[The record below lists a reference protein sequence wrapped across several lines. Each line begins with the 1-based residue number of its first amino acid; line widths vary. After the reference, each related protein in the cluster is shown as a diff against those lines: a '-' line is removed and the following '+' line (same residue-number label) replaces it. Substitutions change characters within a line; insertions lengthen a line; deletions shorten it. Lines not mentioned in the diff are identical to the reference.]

1 MVGITG
7 IEPLSAPIARYQDF
21 TTGRAAGEFFINT
34 IKNNSA
40 TDPRLARFFSRRKIL
55 PPTQV

>member
-34 IKNNSA
+34 IKNNQ
-40 TDPRLARFFSRRKIL
+40 RLI
-55 PPTQV
+55 QD